1 MPKANSK
8 KAGRALPSTAVPAAS
23 TSTSTTSAAGAP
35 LFEIDTAGSS
45 SVRHSL
51 LHSASGSTTANARLR
66 KGTSF
71 NKPLKSDQ
79 ILAMRSDQPAMTSR
93 RVPTS
98 AVTLGKRE
106 EAKRQK
112 VDRETKEK
120 LKRIVGRGGEGEG
133 LWGVKGGEMVVQ
145 MAEPSAGEY
154 DAWAV
159 DKKKKKKL
167 TDAELLKAENKL
179 RLLAKPKVSNCP
191 SSTLRRLALSG

>member
-8 KAGRALPSTAVPAAS
+8 KAARALPSAAAPAAS
-23 TSTSTTSAAGAP
+23 TSSSAA
-35 LFEIDTAGSS
+35 LFEIDTAGSA

-51 LHSASGSTTANARLR
+51 LHTASGSSTVNGRLR
-66 KGTSF
+66 KGASF
-71 NKPLKSDQ
+71 NRPLKSDQ

-93 RVPTS
+93 RVPTT
-98 AVTLGKRE
+98 AAALGKRE
-106 EAKRQK
+106 EFKRNK

-120 LKRIVGRGGEGEG
+120 LKRMVGRGGEGEG
-133 LWGVKGGEMVVQ
+133 LWGVKGGEMVVS

-167 TDAELLKAENKL
+167 TDAEILKAQNDL
-179 RLLAKPKVSNCP
+179 RLSAKPKVSN
-191 SSTLRRLALSG
+191 